1 MPMAI
6 LESSNRPIERISM
19 LREQTN
25 VSKTEQR
32 EPGDSDTHLAS
43 ITHVLAQSFVFQ
55 HVARELLST
64 IASITTPRLLAKGQ
78 YLFYEGA
85 AAQGFYIVRRGAI
98 KLHRIYF
105 AGQERIVRVCRSLE
119 SFGEEVL
126 FSASGYALNASA
138 TEETH
143 LLMIRKN
150 EFIALLK
157 REPDLVLNV
166 LRSMNQQFENLV
178 ALLDDLTRK
187 DVTTRLV
194 GWLLQH
200 CPDPTS
206 CEPYTVRLPGPKRQ
220 LAAEL
225 GTVSETFSRTLAK
238 FRDQNLVSIDRNAV
252 TLISPNRLAKLLHAH
267 NADVPSVHQPIFQGA
282 LAEPMV
288 A

>member
-1 MPMAI
+1 
-6 LESSNRPIERISM
+6 M
-19 LREQTN
+19 LREPC
-25 VSKTEQR
+25 SEPKAEQR
-32 EPGDSDTHLAS
+32 DANQAPSNLPLST
-43 ITHVLAQSFVFQ
+43 IVHVLAQSFVFQ
-55 HVARELLST
+55 NVPRDLLLT
-64 IASITTPRLLAKGQ
+64 IASITAPRVLGKGQ
-78 YLFYEGA
+78 YLFYEGTA
-85 AAQGFYIVRRGAI
+85 APGFYVVRRGAI

-126 FSASGYALNASA
+126 FSTAGYVVNASA

-150 EFIALLK
+150 EFLALLK

-178 ALLDDLTRK
+178 SLLDDLTRK

-194 GWLLQH
+194 NWLLQR
-200 CPDPTS
+200 CPDPNS

-252 TLISPNRLAKLLHAH
+252 TLLSPIRLAKLL
-267 NADVPSVHQPIFQGA
+267 PSQPCRSPM
-282 LAEPMV
+282 LATPSFRNSISEPLM
-288 A
+288 AGRAA